1 MEKKNPPVTRYHIH
15 LNILSSREFV
25 GKIRISPYSG
35 SKLARPTPTTRGFA
49 WKIQTRILP
58 HKDKRIRITFLLLRD
73 TFFPDLTTIFELRFR
88 GRWGFSTRFRSNPST
103 SKKRNIKIQS
113 GTVTKNRRGW
123 DRIEIRGRRGWK
135 CHREEGEN
143 ATLESIPCRN
153 TPNVLQ
159 SSLLAVPY
167 LCRNMYIHA
176 CTYIYMYIYYI
187 YIYIYIYIYVY
198 IYI

>member
-88 GRWGFSTRFRSNPST
+88 SEDFRRGFDLIHPHPKSET
-103 SKKRNIKIQS
+103 SKFKAER
-113 GTVTKNRRGW
+113 
-123 DRIEIRGRRGWK
+123 
-135 CHREEGEN
+135 
-143 ATLESIPCRN
+143 
-153 TPNVLQ
+153 
-159 SSLLAVPY
+159 
-167 LCRNMYIHA
+167 
-176 CTYIYMYIYYI
+176 
-187 YIYIYIYIYVY
+187 
-198 IYI
+198 